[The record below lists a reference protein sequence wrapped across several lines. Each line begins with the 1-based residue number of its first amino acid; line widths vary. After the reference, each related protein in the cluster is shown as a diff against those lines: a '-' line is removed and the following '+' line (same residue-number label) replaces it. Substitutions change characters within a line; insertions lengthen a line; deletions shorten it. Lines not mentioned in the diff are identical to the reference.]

1 MTIADDWQM
10 LIEDLQKVEIT
21 PIEVRKVLLFYDLT
35 LETHKVVMDG
45 DPFEEK

>member
-10 LIEDLQKVEIT
+10 LIEDLQKVGIT
-21 PIEVRKVLLFYDLT
+21 PIEVRKFLLFYDLM

-45 DPFEEK
+45 DPFEKK